1 MQRALRRCQ
10 LRACLDSCKPR
21 SAPRQ
26 RVEMED
32 IPNKPHQRHHLRGS
46 AGSAIGARF
55 IPGGRK
61 KKSNFCKEKRDDK
74 VTSLTRNC
82 SLPMWPF
89 GSSKRTNL
97 VCQGVALRKP
107 RLLSVTHNWTRWSG
121 ETAIRIHEEFTP
133 FAHEQKGIPPPPP
146 AATFKLPA
154 C

>member
-1 MQRALRRCQ
+1 MRSVRASSL
-10 LRACLDSCKPR
+10 
-21 SAPRQ
+21 
-26 RVEMED
+26 EE
-32 IPNKPHQRHHLRGS
+32 G
-46 AGSAIGARF
+46 
-55 IPGGRK
+55 

-89 GSSKRTNL
+89 GFSKRTNL

-133 FAHEQKGIPPPPP
+133 FAHEQKGFPRTPPQRRLNCLRVDNSLKSKSVLNGIEWFFRLYWENRITQTRKKSSQLK
-146 AATFKLPA
+146 TFKA
-154 C
+154 